1 MLDPV
6 CTETM
11 LIKTFGSENCST
23 QLCEAVELEVSQ
35 QPKASLEFLA
45 LLIWREICAVL
56 MYLAASK
63 WAASGS
69 GTMHD
74 HQ

>member
-35 QPKASLEFLA
+35 VFGLTDLERNLCGA
-45 LLIWREICAVL
+45 DVP
-56 MYLAASK
+56 
-63 WAASGS
+63 GS
-69 GTMHD
+69 F
-74 HQ
+74 